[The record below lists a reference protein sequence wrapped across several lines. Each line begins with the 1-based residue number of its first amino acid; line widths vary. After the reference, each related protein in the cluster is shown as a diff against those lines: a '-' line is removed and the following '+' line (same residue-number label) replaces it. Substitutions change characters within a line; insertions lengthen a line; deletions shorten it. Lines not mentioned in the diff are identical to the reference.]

1 MFFFNL
7 GIRNLIKLY
16 LIILFIFSL
25 ITTVYSQK
33 YTPKTASI
41 NFCNNAKEMYQMGN
55 FHGASLALLS
65 AIEADSL
72 YATPYQLLAK
82 IYYEEGDLEK
92 MRKAH
97 KDLVHI
103 YPDDYPDSYYFIATI
118 DFKTKSYDSALYYY
132 NKVLIN
138 SNADAKIKQYSK
150 FKIEKTEFIVNA
162 IKHPVP
168 FNPVNLGTK
177 VNSELDEY
185 LPSLT
190 IDEDMLVLT
199 VQVPKENYEGGN
211 MFQEDFYVSKK
222 VNNVWEQKQQLAGK
236 VNTENNEGAQSIT
249 SDGKFLYFSACNRK
263 DGFGECDIYYS
274 EKTETGWSTAKN
286 IGQRINSGY
295 WEAQPSISP
304 DGNDLYF
311 ASNRPGGEGVTDI
324 WVSKKD
330 SLGNWNFPVNLGKNI
345 NTDLVEQFPFIHTDN
360 QTLYFGSEGH
370 TGMGGADL
378 FYSRRDS
385 NWNWNKPVNLGYPIN
400 TEGNELSMIVN
411 AKGEVAYF
419 ASDRE
424 GGLGKQ
430 DIYMFDLY
438 GDARPVPV
446 TYLKGRVFDA
456 ETKEPLS
463 ADFELIELENDKTIM
478 SSISDSKNGE
488 FIVCIPVNK
497 NYALNVSKNGYMF
510 YSDNFSLSNI
520 NKPGKPY
527 LKDIPLRKVKEGETV
542 VLKNI
547 FFNTNSYDLLPESI
561 SELNKLINFMNYY
574 PEMKIEV
581 SGHTDNTG
589 NLDINTKLSENRAKS
604 VYDYLLKKNISAQRL
619 EFKGYAD
626 TKPIASNATADGK
639 SQNRRT
645 EFKIVS
651 LK

>member
-1 MFFFNL
+1 M
-7 GIRNLIKLY
+7 IKL
-16 LIILFIFSL
+16 LLSILFIFSL
-25 ITTVYSQK
+25 ITTIYSQK

-41 NFCNNAKEMYQMGN
+41 NFCNNAKEMYKMGN
-55 FHGASLALLS
+55 MHGASLALLS

-92 MRKAH
+92 MRKVH

-103 YPDDYPDSYYFIATI
+103 YPEEYPDSYYFIATI

-132 NKVLIN
+132 NKVLTN

-162 IKHPVP
+162 INHPVP

-199 VQVPKENYEGGN
+199 VQIPKENPMGEN
-211 MFQEDFYVSKK
+211 KFQEDFYVSKK

-236 VNTENNEGAQSIT
+236 VNTENNEGAQSIS

-286 IGQRINSGY
+286 IGQNINSGY

-385 NWNWNKPVNLGYPIN
+385 NWQWAKPVNLGYPIN

-411 AKGEVAYF
+411 SKGEVAYF

-463 ADFELIELENDKTIM
+463 ADFELIELENDKLVM

-497 NYALNVSKNGYMF
+497 NYALNISKNGYMF

-547 FFNTNSYDLLPESI
+547 FFKTNSYELLSESI

-589 NLDINTKLSENRAKS
+589 KIELNTKLSENRAKS

-626 TKPIASNATADGK
+626 TKPIASNTTTEGK

-645 EFKIVS
+645 EFKIIS